1 MLNVIGLR
9 ARRSGDVGI
18 IRDFAQTLAYVGLR
32 LFMPAVLVLGVTGVW
47 MVLAGDGS
55 FGQLWVLL
63 AVGGFALAL
72 AIGVG
77 YLSGVAVE
85 LERVAS
91 ETNASR
97 GSRRPS
103 QSMDGRVEHRPARP
117 GLHGLGHG
125 LQAGAMSLGSEPST
139 IHAAVTPIAMAA
151 AKIGH
156 AKSLGMPPRARARR
170 SAGS

>member
-1 MLNVIGLR
+1 MPMDPNPWLLFTHILGAVVWVGGGLMLSVIGLR
-9 ARRSGDVGI
+9 ARRSGNVGI

-47 MVLAGDGS
+47 MVLAGDGN
-55 FGQLWVLL
+55 FGQLWVLF

-91 ETNASR
+91 EANASLAVV
-97 GSRRPS
+97 G
-103 QSMDGRVEHRPARP
+103 DLLGRWMAGWGIVLLVLAFTVWDMVFKP
-117 GLHGLGHG
+117 G
-125 LQAGAMSLGSEPST
+125 Q
-139 IHAAVTPIAMAA
+139 
-151 AKIGH
+151 
-156 AKSLGMPPRARARR
+156 
-170 SAGS
+170 